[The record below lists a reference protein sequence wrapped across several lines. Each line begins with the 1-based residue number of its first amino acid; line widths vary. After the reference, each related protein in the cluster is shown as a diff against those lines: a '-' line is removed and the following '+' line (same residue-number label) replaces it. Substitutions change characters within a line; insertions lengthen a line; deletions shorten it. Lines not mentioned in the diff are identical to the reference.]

1 MPDNRGHLRVSRII
15 MARLGMEILGLNFQ
29 KQMPHCPK
37 CGVIDRDPSL
47 PQHREWDHT
56 SVRFLAAKDDREIA
70 EWVIHLAADYNLI
83 SEWSSIAQGMRETK
97 Q

>member
-1 MPDNRGHLRVSRII
+1 MPNKLGHLRVSRTI
-15 MARLGMEILGLNFQ
+15 MARLGMETLALNFQ
-29 KQMPHCPK
+29 ERMPHCPK

-70 EWVIHLAADYNLI
+70 EWVIHLATDYNLI
-83 SEWSSIAQGMRETK
+83 PEWSSIAQGKEPTK